1 MNDEQTDETVINSL
15 ESLVRNAIKQGS
27 RYCIAVESTERATV
41 LASNLGDDIKTAR
54 FLEKFAR
61 QCRQR

>member
-1 MNDEQTDETVINSL
+1 MTEEESTKAVIETL
-15 ESLVRNAIKQGS
+15 EALVRNAIKQGS
-27 RYCIAVESTERATV
+27 RYCVAVESAERATV

-61 QCRQR
+61 QCRHK